1 MTISRRLLLSTLPLA
16 LPGIAR
22 AAWPDQPIRLV
33 VPFAPGGAT
42 DLTARALA
50 DGLAPRLRQ
59 PVVVANV
66 AGAGGNLGAEAVARA
81 APDGNT
87 LLFSTPGPLAINA
100 ALYPRLGY
108 DPAAFSPV
116 SLGVIVANVVLVP
129 ATWEARSLAELIA
142 LARQRPGTIAY
153 ASAGV
158 GTTSHLAAELL
169 RAEAGL
175 DLLHVPYRGT
185 APALTDLIAGRVQL
199 QIDGV
204 SAALPH
210 LRAGTLR
217 GLAVTSAARW
227 FALPDLPTVA
237 EAGVPGFEAVA
248 WGAVVGPPGLPQAI
262 AQRLSAEIGAT
273 LRSPEV
279 VARMRALGAEPAP
292 GTPAELAAHVLAE
305 RRKWSAVVQR
315 SGARLDG

>member
-1 MTISRRLLLSTLPLA
+1 MTITRRLLLSSLPLA

-50 DGLAPRLRQ
+50 EGLAPRLGQ
-59 PVVVANV
+59 PVVVTNV

-100 ALYPRLGY
+100 ALYPRLAY

-129 ATWEARSLAELIA
+129 ATSEARSLAELIA
-142 LARQRPGTIAY
+142 LARQRPGAIAY

-169 RAEAGL
+169 KAEAGL

-210 LRAGTLR
+210 LRAGSLR

-227 FALPDLPTVA
+227 FALPELPTVA
-237 EAGVPGFEAVA
+237 EAGVRGFEAVA
-248 WGAVVGPPGLPQAI
+248 WGAVVGPPGLPDAI
-262 AQRLSAEIGAT
+262 AQRLSAEIGAA
-273 LRSPEV
+273 LRTPEA
-279 VARMRALGAEPAP
+279 VARMRALGTEPAP
-292 GTPAELAAHVLAE
+292 GTPAELATHILAE
-305 RRKWSAVVQR
+305 RRKWSAVVRR
-315 SGARLDG
+315 SGARIDG

>member
-1 MTISRRLLLSTLPLA
+1 MTISRRLLLSTMPLA

-50 DGLAPRLRQ
+50 EGLAPRLGQ
-59 PVVVANV
+59 PVVVTNV

-100 ALYPRLGY
+100 ALYPRLAY

-129 ATWEARSLAELIA
+129 ATSEARSLAELIA
-142 LARQRPGTIAY
+142 LARQRPGAIAY

-169 RAEAGL
+169 KAEAGL

-227 FALPDLPTVA
+227 FALPELPTVA
-237 EAGVPGFEAVA
+237 EAGLRGFEAVA
-248 WGAVVGPPGLPQAI
+248 WGAVVGPPGLPDAI
-262 AQRLSAEIGAT
+262 AQRLSAEIGAA
-273 LRSPEV
+273 LRTPEA

-292 GTPAELAAHVLAE
+292 GMPAELATHVLTE

-315 SGARLDG
+315 SGARIDG

>member
-1 MTISRRLLLSTLPLA
+1 
-16 LPGIAR
+16 
-22 AAWPDQPIRLV
+22 
-33 VPFAPGGAT
+33 
-42 DLTARALA
+42 
-50 DGLAPRLRQ
+50 LAPRLGQ
-59 PVVVANV
+59 PVVVTNV

-100 ALYPRLGY
+100 ALYPRLAY

-129 ATWEARSLAELIA
+129 ATSEARSLAELIA
-142 LARQRPGTIAY
+142 LARQRPGAIAY

-169 RAEAGL
+169 KAEAGL

-227 FALPDLPTVA
+227 FALPELPTVA
-237 EAGVPGFEAVA
+237 EAGLRGFEAVA
-248 WGAVVGPPGLPQAI
+248 WGAVVGPPGLPDAI

-273 LRSPEV
+273 LRIPEAM
-279 VARMRALGAEPAP
+279 ARMRALGAEPAP
-292 GTPAELAAHVLAE
+292 GTPAELATHVLTE

-315 SGARLDG
+315 SGARIDG